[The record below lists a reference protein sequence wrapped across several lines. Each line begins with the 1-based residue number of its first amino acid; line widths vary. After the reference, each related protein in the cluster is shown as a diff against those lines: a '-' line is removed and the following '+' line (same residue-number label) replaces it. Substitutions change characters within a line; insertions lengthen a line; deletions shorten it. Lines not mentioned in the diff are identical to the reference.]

1 MKLLITSFG
10 FGVLAL
16 LLIAAAPDEKPKGA
30 GQGGQVEPA
39 VVPPYL
45 FNVWLCRPEAES
57 VTVSV
62 LAWDEMDAFIEYGD
76 GLKTATVK
84 LSSGAPQNIVL
95 RGLKPDTS
103 YRYRLTYRR
112 PGGEAIQDVMR
123 SFHTQRKTGET
134 FSFVMQAD
142 SHLDNNT
149 DVRVY
154 QQTLANM
161 LADQPDFMMDLG
173 DTTMVDKF
181 GRFYTRSE
189 SQYRAQ
195 RYYMGRIAHSVP
207 IFMVLGNHDG
217 EKGSDP
223 EMSDWSLKQRHT
235 YFPNPT
241 DGNDKHSHFAF
252 EWGNALFI
260 ALDPFWPTTKR
271 GASGWDM
278 TLGETQ
284 YRWLTKRLT
293 SSKASLRFVFIHHLV
308 GGLGRD
314 VRGGAKTAAYM
325 EWGGKNGDGSEGFQR
340 NRPGWEMPLHQLFV
354 QNGVNIVFHGHDHL
368 FVKEELDGIIYQDV
382 PQPGHPSG
390 GTRSAEEYG
399 YGGVILGSS
408 GHVRVTVERNQATVN
423 YVRSVVPSVTRADIE
438 NAGVE
443 HSYTVKPRR

>member
-84 LSSGAPQNIVL
+84 LSSGVPQNIVL

-112 PGGEAIQDVMR
+112 LGGEAIQDVMR

-181 GRFYTRSE
+181 GRF
-189 SQYRAQ
+189 
-195 RYYMGRIAHSVP
+195 
-207 IFMVLGNHDG
+207 
-217 EKGSDP
+217 
-223 EMSDWSLKQRHT
+223 
-235 YFPNPT
+235 
-241 DGNDKHSHFAF
+241 
-252 EWGNALFI
+252 
-260 ALDPFWPTTKR
+260 
-271 GASGWDM
+271 
-278 TLGETQ
+278 
-284 YRWLTKRLT
+284 
-293 SSKASLRFVFIHHLV
+293 
-308 GGLGRD
+308 
-314 VRGGAKTAAYM
+314 
-325 EWGGKNGDGSEGFQR
+325 
-340 NRPGWEMPLHQLFV
+340 
-354 QNGVNIVFHGHDHL
+354 
-368 FVKEELDGIIYQDV
+368 
-382 PQPGHPSG
+382 
-390 GTRSAEEYG
+390 
-399 YGGVILGSS
+399 
-408 GHVRVTVERNQATVN
+408 
-423 YVRSVVPSVTRADIE
+423 
-438 NAGVE
+438 
-443 HSYTVKPRR
+443 

>member
-325 EWGGKNGDGSEGFQR
+325 EWGGKNGDGSEGFRR